1 MGAGPSGFYAAGQL
15 LAVDDPE
22 FAVDL
27 YDRLP
32 TPYGLVRSGVAPDH
46 PKIKS
51 VTRAYDKT
59 TKHARF
65 RFFGHVELGGD
76 ITRRQLLEHYHV
88 VLYTLGTSIDR
99 RLGIPGEELR
109 GSHAA
114 TEFVAWY
121 NGHPDHCGLEVDLQ
135 AQAGG
140 RRRSRQRR
148 DRRRAD
154 ARAGTVGACGH
165 RHCRPRDR
173 GARGLEHRGDH
184 DPRSPWAA
192 AGGVHESRAARDG
205 RARARRRRD
214 RRRRAG
220 RAVGVALEEADK
232 TRRRNV
238 EILQEYAARP
248 KTGKPITVRFRF
260 LASPVE
266 LLGDENGHVRAVKIE
281 KNAIV
286 ARDDGS
292 LAARGTGTFDELP
305 AQLVFR
311 SIGYTGQPI
320 GDIPFDERRGL
331 IRNEGGRVTDP
342 DGTHQLGEYVSG
354 WIKRG
359 PSGVIGTNKKDSQ
372 DTVNKILEDVAA
384 GRVNEPISD
393 DIEALIEA
401 CAPDVGHVGGLAGDR
416 RDRDRR
422 RRGLGARASA
432 REAHRVGG
440 AARSGQGPDR
450 RGGANMSEIDLL
462 VLGGGMAGM
471 SAAARAAADGASV
484 VLVEKGDAIGGSAAY
499 AGFIWTA
506 PTLDVMREVNPDADP
521 ALAARTRRGLRGRA
535 RLGALARRPR
545 RRTGHRP
552 RLRPRLRDR
561 HGQLSDGV

>member
-1 MGAGPSGFYAAGQL
+1 MTELRAAIVGAGPSGFYAAGQL
-15 LAVDDPE
+15 LAVDEPE

-51 VTRAYDKT
+51 VTKAYDKT
-59 TKHARF
+59 TEHERF
-65 RFFGHVELGGD
+65 RFFGHVELGSD

-88 VLYTLGTSIDR
+88 VLYTLGTSIDK

-121 NGHPDHCGLEVDLQ
+121 NGHPDHSGLEVDLQ
-135 AQAGG
+135 A
-140 RRRSRQRR
+140 REVVV
-148 DRRRAD
+148 
-154 ARAGTVGACGH
+154 VGAGNVAIDVARMLALAPSELAVTDTANH
-165 RHCRPRDR
+165 AIDVLRSGGIREITILARR
-173 GARGLEHRGDH
+173 GPVQAAFTNPELLEMGVLERGDV
-184 DPRSPWAA
+184 DVV
-192 AGGVHESRAARDG
+192 GGELDELSA
-205 RARARRRRD
+205 
-214 RRRRAG
+214 
-220 RAVGVALEEADK
+220 VALESADK

-238 EILQEYAARP
+238 EILQDYAARP
-248 KTGKPITVRFRF
+248 KAGHPIIVRFRF

-292 LAARGTGTFDELP
+292 LAARGTGEFDEIP

-311 SIGYTGQPI
+311 SIGYTGHPV

-342 DGTHQLGEYVSG
+342 DGTHHVGEYVSG

-372 DTVNKILEDVAA
+372 DTVNRILEDVAT
-384 GRVNEPISD
+384 GRINEPILD
-393 DIEALIEA
+393 DVDALIAAHAPDAVPWEGWRAIDAIETAAGGESAPARPRVKLTDWEALRNA
-401 CAPDVGHVGGLAGDR
+401 
-416 RDRDRR
+416 
-422 RRGLGARASA
+422 AS
-432 REAHRVGG
+432 
-440 AARSGQGPDR
+440 S
-450 RGGANMSEIDLL
+450 
-462 VLGGGMAGM
+462 
-471 SAAARAAADGASV
+471 SA
-484 VLVEKGDAIGGSAAY
+484 
-499 AGFIWTA
+499 
-506 PTLDVMREVNPDADP
+506 
-521 ALAARTRRGLRGRA
+521 TRI
-535 RLGALARRPR
+535 
-545 RRTGHRP
+545 
-552 RLRPRLRDR
+552 
-561 HGQLSDGV
+561 